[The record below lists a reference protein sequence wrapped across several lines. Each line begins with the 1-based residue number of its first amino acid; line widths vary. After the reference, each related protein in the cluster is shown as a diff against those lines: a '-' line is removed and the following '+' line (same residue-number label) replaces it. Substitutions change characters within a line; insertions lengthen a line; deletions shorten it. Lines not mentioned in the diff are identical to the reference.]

1 MDEGTPLLALQ
12 EVSKSAGKRARAG
25 TYLNLDHIR
34 RQHMTNMIHLGLDC
48 GLPSSTSVVPPPC
61 CLSGSTQEGR
71 RATEAIQDGLHA
83 STCIPCPSSSSGAAG
98 SSSTMAPAS
107 SITSLGR
114 SPLYAVH
121 PCPAGGPYTRLTV
134 SNGHLGRGPPKWPV
148 PTITGLFFTSSFVLG
163 HIGERWR
170 F

>member
-1 MDEGTPLLALQ
+1 MDEGTPLLALH

-71 RATEAIQDGLHA
+71 HATEAIQDGLHA
-83 STCIPCPSSSSGAAG
+83 STCIPCPSSSSGAG

-121 PCPAGGPYTRLTV
+121 PCPAGAYTSKGYQSGQSQQSPGCFSLRALL
-134 SNGHLGRGPPKWPV
+134 HV
-148 PTITGLFFTSSFVLG
+148 PSRT
-163 HIGERWR
+163 
-170 F
+170 